1 MNYNNYEGSIVE
13 QYGVAL
19 VGWPDNLLPVRNP
32 SSVGGQEVLQPL
44 LDALVTQTCY
54 WIRLT
59 DDQLV
64 KCIDDNGMCQAKGE
78 AVYKPWKKRKVAAI
92 KSTIQ
97 ENNGVDGTDG
107 MENRDEADSGSNGDN
122 GDNGEIDA

>member
-13 QYGVAL
+13 RYGVAL
-19 VGWPDNLLPVRNP
+19 VGWPDNLLLVQNP
-32 SSVGGQEVLQPL
+32 SSVGSREVLQPL

-64 KCIDDNGMCQAKGE
+64 KHIDDNGMHQAKGE
-78 AVYKPWKKRKVAAI
+78 AVYKPRKKHKVAAI
-92 KSTIQ
+92 ESTIQ

-107 MENRDEADSGSNGDN
+107 MENRDEADSGGNGDN
-122 GDNGEIDA
+122 GDNREIDA

>member
-1 MNYNNYEGSIVE
+1 MNYNNYEGSIIE
-13 QYGVAL
+13 RYGVAL
-19 VGWPDNLLPVRNP
+19 VGWPDNLFPVRNP
-32 SSVGGQEVLQPL
+32 SSVGSREVLQPL

-64 KCIDDNGMCQAKGE
+64 KCIDDNGMRQAKGE
-78 AVYKPWKKRKVAAI
+78 AVYKPRKKRKVAAI
-92 KSTIQ
+92 ESTIQ

-107 MENRDEADSGSNGDN
+107 MENRDKADSGGNGDN